1 MPSVCLLAKNRLEVP
16 FGCSDRLDSEILYKN
31 VKDCRADK
39 CGKRGA
45 EPYVLYS
52 QMEKGQENT
61 YRLLLV
67 PGKDQ

>member
-39 CGKRGA
+39 CWKRGT

-52 QMEKGQENT
+52 KVKQREKDT

-67 PGKDQ
+67 P